1 MKMSQ
6 RAKRMQRRN
15 ERGKKTV
22 SLNLVSLMDIFTILV
37 FFLLVNSAQVE
48 VLPNAK
54 DLKLPES
61 IAEQRAR
68 ENVVIMVT
76 GDEILVQGVVVASV
90 ADAMAQK
97 SLVIDGLKAALQ
109 SQTDR
114 VLRREAVADIAD
126 REVTIMG
133 DKALPYSLLKRVM
146 ATCTA
151 ADYGQISLAV
161 MRRAPARPTATQT
174 SAAQMPATQIPT
186 IVAALADDPQ
196 G

>member
-1 MKMSQ
+1 MQMSP

-15 ERGKKTV
+15 DRGKKTV

-54 DLKLPES
+54 DLQLPES
-61 IAEQRAR
+61 IAEQKAR

-76 GDEILVQGVVVASV
+76 GDEILVQGSPVASV

-97 SLVIDGLKAALQ
+97 VLIIDGLKNALQ
-109 SQTDR
+109 AQTDR
-114 VLRREAVADIAD
+114 MLRRDAIADIAA

-161 MRRAPARPTATQT
+161 MRAAPKKQAATK
-174 SAAQMPATQIPT
+174 
-186 IVAALADDPQ
+186 VAALDDGAQ

>member
-1 MKMSQ
+1 MQKSD
-6 RAKRMQRRN
+6 RAKRMARRN
-15 ERGKKTV
+15 TKGKKTV
-22 SLNLVSLMDIFTILV
+22 VLNLVSLMDIFTILV
-37 FFLLVNSAQVE
+37 FFLLVNSQQVE

-54 DLKLPES
+54 DLELPQS
-61 IAEQRAR
+61 VAEQKTR
-68 ENVVIMVT
+68 ETVVIMVT
-76 GDEILVQGVVVASV
+76 GEHILVQGAVVASV
-90 ADAMAQK
+90 ATVLEQED
-97 SLVIDGLKAALQ
+97 LVIPGLKTALQ

-114 VLRREAVADIAD
+114 VLRRDAMGEIAD

-161 MRRAPARPTATQT
+161 MRRAPAKPAAASD
-174 SAAQMPATQIPT
+174 SA
-186 IVAALADDPQ
+186 VK

>member
-1 MKMSQ
+1 MQMSH
-6 RAKRMQRRN
+6 RAKRMKLRN

-37 FFLLVNSAQVE
+37 FFLLVNSSQVE

-54 DLKLPES
+54 DLQLPES

-76 GDEILVQGVVVASV
+76 GDEILVQGSPVASV
-90 ADAMAQK
+90 AAAMAQK
-97 SLVIDGLKAALQ
+97 SLVITGLKDALQ

-114 VLRREAVADIAD
+114 VLRREAVADIAA

-161 MRRAPARPTATQT
+161 MRTAPKQAATKV
-174 SAAQMPATQIPT
+174 AVLDDRTQ
-186 IVAALADDPQ
+186 

>member
-1 MKMSQ
+1 M
-6 RAKRMQRRN
+6 ARRN
-15 ERGKKTV
+15 ERGKRRIA
-22 SLNLVSLMDIFTILV
+22 LNLVSLMDIFTILV

-54 DLKLPES
+54 DLQLPES
-61 IAEQRAR
+61 VAEQKAR

-76 GDEILVQGVVVASV
+76 DDHILVQGQVVAEVTSV
-90 ADAMAQK
+90 MSQDD
-97 SLVIDGLKAALQ
+97 LIITGLRSALQ

-114 VLRREAVADIAD
+114 VLRRQAVADIAD

-133 DKALPYSLLKRVM
+133 DKDLPYRLLKRVM

-161 MRRAPARPTATQT
+161 MQRAPKKPAGDDGLPVAGSVSAPTSGPDIA
-174 SAAQMPATQIPT
+174 S
-186 IVAALADDPQ
+186 DN
-196 G
+196 GRG

>member
-1 MKMSQ
+1 MEMSN
-6 RAKRMQRRN
+6 RAKRMERRN
-15 ERGKKTV
+15 EKGKRTV

-54 DLKLPES
+54 DLKLPQS
-61 IAEQRAR
+61 IAEQKAR

-76 GDEILVQGVVVASV
+76 RDQILVQGRVVANV
-90 ADAMAQK
+90 EDVMGQDR
-97 SLVIDGLKAALQ
+97 LVIPGLKGALE

-114 VLRREAVADIAD
+114 VLRREAVADVAD

-133 DKALPYSLLKRVM
+133 DKALPYRLLKRIM

-161 MRRAPARPTATQT
+161 MQRAPSKQAASNTAP
-174 SAAQMPATQIPT
+174 AA
-186 IVAALADDPQ
+186 

>member
-1 MKMSQ
+1 MQMSH
-6 RAKRMQRRN
+6 RAKRMKRRN

-22 SLNLVSLMDIFTILV
+22 ALNLVSLMDIFTILV

-48 VLPNAK
+48 VLPNAR
-54 DLKLPES
+54 DLQLPES
-61 IAEQRAR
+61 IAEQKAR

-76 GDEILVQGVVVASV
+76 GDEILVQGNPVASV
-90 ADAMAQK
+90 ADAMAQQ
-97 SLVIDGLKAALQ
+97 SLVIGSLKDALQ

-114 VLRREAVADIAD
+114 VLRREAVAAIVD

-133 DKALPYSLLKRVM
+133 DKELPYSLLKRVM

-151 ADYGQISLAV
+151 ADFGQISLAV
-161 MRRAPARPTATQT
+161 MRREPAKRAATK
-174 SAAQMPATQIPT
+174 
-186 IVAALADDPQ
+186 VAALDDETQ

>member
-1 MKMSQ
+1 MEMSQ

-15 ERGKKTV
+15 EKGKRTV
-22 SLNLVSLMDIFTILV
+22 TLNLVSLMDIFTILV

-54 DLKLPES
+54 DLKLPQS
-61 IAEQRAR
+61 IAEQKAR

-76 GDEILVQGVVVASV
+76 GDQILVQGRVVASV
-90 ADAMAQK
+90 ADVMAQDN
-97 SLVIDGLKAALQ
+97 LVIPGLKGALE

-114 VLRREAVADIAD
+114 VLRRQAVADIAD

-133 DKALPYSLLKRVM
+133 DKALPYRLLKRVM

-161 MRRAPARPTATQT
+161 MQRAPANK
-174 SAAQMPATQIPT
+174 
-186 IVAALADDPQ
+186 ALSDPSVIA
-196 G
+196 GRG

>member
-15 ERGKKTV
+15 DRGKKVV

-48 VLPNAK
+48 VLPNAR
-54 DLKLPES
+54 DLQLPES
-61 IAEQRAR
+61 IAAQRAR

-90 ADAMAQK
+90 AEAMAQK
-97 SLVIDGLKAALQ
+97 NLIIGGLKVALQ

-114 VLRREAVADIAD
+114 VLRREAVAEIAD

-151 ADYGQISLAV
+151 AEYGQISLAV
-161 MRRAPARPTATQT
+161 MRRAPTRPAATK
-174 SAAQMPATQIPT
+174 
-186 IVAALADDPQ
+186 VAALADGTQ